1 MSSDFETL
9 SCNLESSEPRRRHC
23 RRSSSSIGC
32 DSDTLDDLI
41 ADDDAQLL
49 RRLAVR
55 NSAPGAGARR
65 ALSSDHASAHLG
77 RRESALY
84 GYRAYGVTGGVA
96 ATSPAARGG
105 ACGTMPL
112 STKGPITCCHQPATV
127 AHTTVKSTDSLD
139 NLGGAFTATVVTPRA
154 PGGGGVS
161 WASATAAPTTTA
173 AHASAFRDREAA
185 SLVERQVTCPPDTS
199 SLTSV
204 TSAATMTASATT
216 GRTHDSTNDDDSS
229 EDNEGAEEGRAH
241 LKGGHTVQHRRLAHD
256 ASEAAAASRTP
267 QPTSRAP
274 PHRSARDFDGFYN
287 TGLLLEDDDDD
298 DDDAAESELSRRPA
312 RAVDSAAA
320 PFPSTALNASLLYMQ
335 GPAGQRGSDAPI
347 SFRRAQAAPAT
358 PGPHTKGHGK
368 RPASPTS
375 AKKSTVTAARP
386 LFIASRREAASEEL
400 CRLAVAL
407 PTMTTVHWLSLVIT
421 LLVPVNLLC
430 LDVMA
435 LGWIRRRVD
444 ASYGGTSALPSSGL
458 TTSPTS
464 LRVVICG
471 AAGVS
476 TGVAEAPSSCGNDSG
491 FTFNMGAPTFTSTS
505 GGGGGCGR
513 SGSSSGGSTA
523 GAGNPRRVDAKTSS
537 FSSAHTVPALCSV
550 ILWLLAPNG
559 LLCRLV
565 IHRLRRPTGEAVAD
579 DHEPE
584 DESVVNLSP
593 SLAATAAAPST
604 PSPLHRSAASS
615 TDEYRHLRAEWQ
627 VCCDVYERVRQ
638 LAPHLEVIELFIRYA
653 CLWVMLHAP
662 PLPCATVASEWTD
675 AWLLKAPAP
684 EEEKVM
690 AQNSSHW
697 RASSSVTASVS
708 PRRASDAIAAA

>member
-9 SCNLESSEPRRRHC
+9 SCNLESSEPRRRRC
-23 RRSSSSIGC
+23 RSSSSIGS
-32 DSDTLDDLI
+32 DFDTLDDLV
-41 ADDDAQLL
+41 ADNDAQLL

-55 NSAPGAGARR
+55 NSAPGACARR
-65 ALSSDHASAHLG
+65 ALSGDHASAHSG

-105 ACGTMPL
+105 GCGKMPL
-112 STKGPITCCHQPATV
+112 FTKGLTTCCSPPATV
-127 AHTTVKSTDSLD
+127 AHTNVKSKDSLG
-139 NLGGAFTATVVTPRA
+139 NLDDAFTATVVTPRA
-154 PGGGGVS
+154 PGGGAS
-161 WASATAAPTTTA
+161 WATAAAAPTATA
-173 AHASAFRDREAA
+173 AHASAFRGREPA
-185 SLVERQVTCPPDTS
+185 SPVERQVTCPPDTS

-204 TSAATMTASATT
+204 ASAATMTASSTT
-216 GRTHDSTNDDDSS
+216 RRTHDSANDVDSS
-229 EDNEGAEEGRAH
+229 EDDEGAEEDRAG
-241 LKGGHTVQHRRLAHD
+241 LKDGHTVQRRRLAHD
-256 ASEAAAASRTP
+256 ASVEAVASRTP

-274 PHRSARDFDGFYN
+274 PHHNARDFEGFYN

-298 DDDAAESELSRRPA
+298 DDDATESELSRRPA

-320 PFPSTALNASLLYMQ
+320 PFPSAALNASLFYMH
-335 GPAGQRGSDAPI
+335 GPAGRRGSDAPI
-347 SFRRAQAAPAT
+347 SFRRSQAATAT
-358 PGPHTKGHGK
+358 PGPHTEGHSK
-368 RPASPTS
+368 RPASPAS
-375 AKKSTVTAARP
+375 VKASTVTAARP
-386 LFIASRREAASEEL
+386 LSIASRREAAGEQL
-400 CRLAVAL
+400 CRLAVTL

-444 ASYGGTSALPSSGL
+444 ASYGGASALPSSGR
-458 TTSPTS
+458 TTAPTS

-491 FTFNMGAPTFTSTS
+491 FTFNVGATTFTSTS
-505 GGGGGCGR
+505 GGGGGRGG
-513 SGSSSGGSTA
+513 SGSSSSSGSTA
-523 GAGNPRRVDAKTSS
+523 GADNPRRVDAKTSS

-579 DHEPE
+579 GHEPE
-584 DESVVNLSP
+584 GESVVDLSP

-604 PSPLHRSAASS
+604 SSPLHRAAASS

-638 LAPHLEVIELFIRYA
+638 LAPQLEVIELFIRYA

-662 PLPCATVASEWTD
+662 LPCATVASEWTG
-675 AWLLKAPAP
+675 AWLLNSPAP
-684 EEEKVM
+684 EEEKAM
-690 AQNSSHW
+690 APNGSHW
-697 RASSSVTASVS
+697 RAANSVTASVL
-708 PRRASDAIAAA
+708 PRRAADVIAAA